1 MNTDLYIDSNYG
13 DFVIT
18 NDIEKISGK
27 ANLLNIVNERI
38 KTTYNDFRLVPNSG
52 ADLDR
57 FIGATIDQELIDDMC
72 LSIESSLTYDG
83 LLSSSAIEIIP
94 IRLNESRIYFRVA
107 IKTVEGKIEVSTM
120 YNNGE

>member
-1 MNTDLYIDSNYG
+1 MSTDLYIDSKYG

-27 ANLLNIVNERI
+27 TNLLNIVNERL

-57 FIGATIDQELIDDMC
+57 FIGATIDQALIDDMC
-72 LSIESSLTYDG
+72 LAIESSLTYDG
-83 LLSSSAIEIIP
+83 LFDASDIETIP
-94 IRLNESRIYFRVA
+94 VRLNENRIYFRVV
-107 IKTVEGKIEVSTM
+107 IKTTEGKVEVSTT